1 MDAYERII
9 EQMRKSGKYYNAP
22 VPQIGVVS
30 SGKKIKLDNLVINKD
45 DYLIDCNLRFSD
57 SGRVYFHKE
66 KPSGGEYLSTS
77 EHNATMEEYKN
88 NILNEGDRVL
98 IMKLAN
104 SEQYIILAKVVS
116 P

>member
-22 VPQIGVVS
+22 VPQIGIVS
-30 SGKKIKLDNLVINKD
+30 SDKKIKIDNLVINKD
-45 DYLIDCNLRFSD
+45 DYLIDCNLRFTE
-57 SGRVYFHKE
+57 SGRVYFH
-66 KPSGGEYLSTS
+66 TDS
-77 EHNATMEEYKN
+77 EGKSLEEYKK
-88 NILNEGDRVL
+88 NILSEGDRVL
-98 IMKLAN
+98 IMKLEN

>member
-22 VPQIGVVS
+22 VPQIGIVS

-45 DYLIDCNLRFSD
+45 DYLMDCNLRFSD
-57 SGRVYFHKE
+57 SGRIYFHTD
-66 KPSGGEYLSTS
+66 SAGSS
-77 EHNATMEEYKN
+77 ISEYKG
-88 NILNEGDRVL
+88 NILSEGDRVL
-98 IMKLAN
+98 VMKLAN
-104 SEQYIILAKVVS
+104 SEQYIVLSKVVI

>member
-9 EQMRKSGKYYNAP
+9 QQMRKSGQYYNAP

-30 SGKKIKLDNLVINKD
+30 SDKKIKIDNLVIDKD
-45 DYLIDCNLRFSD
+45 DYLIDCNLRLTD
-57 SGRVYFHKE
+57 SGRVYFH
-66 KPSGGEYLSTS
+66 TDS
-77 EHNATMEEYKN
+77 EGRSLAEYKKN
-88 NILNEGDRVL
+88 VLSEGDRVL
-98 IMKLAN
+98 VMKLAN